1 MEGSWF
7 ELSPTPTHHALG
19 STKIGSVTYGD
30 VSGDGLADEV
40 GLERLPCGDCEDTLS
55 LIVAEGDGTG
65 RFGEPTYLDT
75 CVVGFSYWKFWLA
88 DLNGDGD
95 SEYVLDTRCG
105 DDPEQPA
112 RVRFAA
118 LGLAGARPGR
128 QRRSPRPTS
137 TATRASTSSPSSTPH
152 PRRRG

>member
-95 SEYVLDTRCG
+95 SEYLLDTRCG
-105 DDPEQPA
+105 DDPSSCA
-112 RVRFAA
+112 CSIRRSR
-118 LGLAGARPGR
+118 LGRSSAGR
-128 QRRSPRPTS
+128 QRRSLRPTS
-137 TATRASTSSPSSTPH
+137 TATRASTSSPSSIPQ